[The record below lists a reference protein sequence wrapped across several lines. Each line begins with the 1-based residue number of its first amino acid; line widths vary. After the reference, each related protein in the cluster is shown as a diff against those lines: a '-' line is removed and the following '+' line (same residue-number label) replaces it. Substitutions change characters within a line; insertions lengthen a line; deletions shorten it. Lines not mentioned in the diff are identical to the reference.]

1 MTVKLN
7 TFFLFI
13 VFHSTKKTIGT
24 MKKWRGKYKDEKELS
39 PRFFIG
45 HGFSFLFYTL
55 ILYY

>member
-1 MTVKLN
+1 
-7 TFFLFI
+7 
-13 VFHSTKKTIGT
+13 